1 MIIAIVI
8 SILLAFIAS
17 ISFLYWGYASTPK
30 APRLSSKTSREELTV
45 GTEKRTYWKYVPSGL
60 SKDKVPLVIVLHGSG
75 IDGAKIRAWTGYEF
89 DQLAD
94 RYGFVVAYP
103 DGYRHNW
110 NDIRKN
116 APFPAKKKNI
126 DDVGFIL
133 SLIESFRLSH
143 NIDPRQVYIFGY
155 SNGGMMALRLA
166 ISNTSLLAGIAIVGA
181 NLPTSDNRTD
191 DLQAPMPPVMMIH
204 GTADRIIP
212 YNGGRVRFFGKDLGN
227 VLSTQDTAK
236 TFADSHSGNKTIKT
250 DHLPHLDQ
258 DDPTTVDRKIWF
270 QGEQKVVELYTVHG
284 GGHVV
289 PQTVAKFPRLM
300 GKVNKD
306 INAASGAIAFWGLD
320 QP

>member
-1 MIIAIVI
+1 MIIAIAI
-8 SILLAFIAS
+8 SSLLAFTAS
-17 ISFLYWGYASTPK
+17 ILFLYWGYASTPK
-30 APRLSSKTSREELTV
+30 APRLSSKISREELMV
-45 GTEKRTYWKYVPSGL
+45 GTEKRTYWKYVPGGRGE
-60 SKDKVPLVIVLHGSG
+60 DKVPLVIVLHGSG

-94 RYGFVVAYP
+94 QYGFAVAYP
-103 DGYRHNW
+103 NGYRHNW

-126 DDVGFIL
+126 DDVGFIR

-143 NIDPRQVYIFGY
+143 NIDPQQVYIFGY

-166 ISNTSLLAGIAIVGA
+166 ISNPGLLAGIATVGA
-181 NLPTSDNRTD
+181 NLPTPDNRTD
-191 DLQAPMPPVMMIH
+191 NLQAPMPPVMMIH

-212 YNGGRVRFFGKDLGN
+212 YEGGRVNFFGKDLGN
-227 VLSTQDTAK
+227 VLSTQATAEA
-236 TFADSHSGNKTIKT
+236 FAESHHGHKTIKA
-250 DHLPHLDQ
+250 DHLPHLDP
-258 DDPTTVDRKIWF
+258 DDPTTVDRQIWL

-289 PQTVAKFPRLM
+289 PQTVAKLPRLM
-300 GKVNKD
+300 GKVNRD
-306 INAASGAIAFWGLD
+306 IEAAREAIAFWGLD